1 MSDTIETRRKK
12 LRIRAWRRGFKEAD
26 LILGR
31 FADEHLSEMD
41 DDAVLAFEHLLDQQD
56 QDIYAWIIG
65 RTPVPAQFDGPLMKA
80 LQAFRVDKDA
90 AFGDGPRA

>member
-1 MSDTIETRRKK
+1 MTETLENRRKK

-31 FADEHLSEMD
+31 FADDHLADMD
-41 DDAVLAFEHLLDQQD
+41 EAGVLAFEHLLDQSD

-65 RTPVPAQFDGPLMKA
+65 RQPVPAQFDGELMKA